1 MNMGFA
7 AAICGGA
14 ALCTSVSA
22 APAAFKFQHESG
34 WWTLYGNRVA
44 PDAGAFTNFPAGV
57 GLTIKILGSQVG
69 GSDKTFSGIQQV
81 VTGEYGPYVLEGGWL
96 RSRVRS
102 ITIRLQD
109 QQATELMTIYFDAGT
124 MEWIAAG
131 PSELGWVMNMY
142 IDQSKP
148 SRVERGPLL
157 DGVIPPGTMTSAI
170 VTMRGEKFGAPQSN
184 AGVLEFLRGQVR
196 SSGYVTF
203 TYACRADINN
213 DTVVDDADFQGFV
226 LEYAKMKCDR
236 SDVCRGDFNGDGFVD
251 DSDFAAFALAYDR
264 LLCD

>member
-1 MNMGFA
+1 MKRVSA
-7 AAICGGA
+7 AVVCSGV
-14 ALCTSVSA
+14 ALCTSVLA
-22 APAAFKFQHESG
+22 APAAFKLQHETG
-34 WWTLYGNRVA
+34 WWTLYGDRVGT
-44 PDAGAFTNFPAGV
+44 DAGAFTNYQAGV

-81 VTGEYGPYVLEGGWL
+81 VTGGYGPYALEGGWL
-96 RSRVRS
+96 RSPVRS
-102 ITIRLQD
+102 MAIRLQD
-109 QQATELMTIYFDAGT
+109 QQRTELMTIYFDQGT

-157 DGVIPPGTMTSAI
+157 DGVIPPGTMTSATM
-170 VTMRGEKFGAPQSN
+170 TMRGERFGAPASDS
-184 AGVLEFLRGQVR
+184 GVLEFARGQVR
-196 SSGYVTF
+196 MSGNVSF

-213 DTVVDDADFQGFV
+213 DTVVDDADFEGFIV
-226 LEYAKMKCDR
+226 EYAKMKCDR
-236 SDVCRGDFNGDGFVD
+236 SDVCRGDFNEDGFVD
-251 DSDFAAFALAYDR
+251 DNDFAAFALAYDR